1 MKTISNFQV
10 PENWG
15 EITISQLK
23 ALKMVKEDASIQ
35 SYFSILNIFCPDVDV
50 LATDLPSVV
59 QAVTEIYKV
68 IQTAPV
74 PQQMQSG
81 EYMIGDETYHVCNI
95 EQLNFS
101 EFIDFQNM
109 ANTTDE
115 WDKINNLGLI
125 LAVITDKPEGTDVMK
140 FAQTIEENVDV
151 ITGTSLL
158 LFFSDSLTTYLQD
171 TPIYSQYMEQ
181 IQKIRG
187 SQMEG

>member
-50 LATDLPSVV
+50 LATDLPSVI

-74 PQQMQSG
+74 PVQMQNG
-81 EYMIGDETYHVCNI
+81 KYMIGDETYHVCNI

-125 LAVITDKPEGTDVMK
+125 LSVITDKPEGTDVMK

-151 ITGTSLL
+151 VTGTSLL
-158 LFFSDSLTTYLQD
+158 LFFSSTLTTYLQD

>member
-10 PENWG
+10 PTSWN

-23 ALKMVKEDASIQ
+23 SLKTVKEDASIQ
-35 SYFSILNIFCPDVDV
+35 SYFNILNIFCPNVDI
-50 LATDLPSVV
+50 LTTDLPSVV
-59 QAVTEIYKV
+59 EAVTEIYKV

-74 PQQMQSG
+74 PVQMQSG
-81 EYMIGDETYHVCNI
+81 EYTIGDETYHVCNI

-125 LAVITDKPEGTDVMK
+125 LSVITDKPEGTDVMK
-140 FAQTIEENVDV
+140 FAQRIEENVDV

>member
-23 ALKMVKEDASIQ
+23 ALKTVKEDASIQ

-59 QAVTEIYKV
+59 EAVTEIYKV
-68 IQTAPV
+68 IQTTPV
-74 PQQMQSG
+74 PQQMQNG

-125 LAVITDKPEGTDVMK
+125 LSVITDKPEGTDVMK
-140 FAQTIEENVDV
+140 FAQKIEENVDV

>member
-15 EITISQLK
+15 DITISQLK
-23 ALKMVKEDASIQ
+23 ALKMVKEDASLQ
-35 SYFSILNIFCPDVDV
+35 SYFNVLNIFCPDTDV
-50 LATDLPSVV
+50 LASDLPSVIE
-59 QAVTEIYKV
+59 AVTEIYKV

-74 PQQMQSG
+74 PVQMENG

-109 ANTTDE
+109 ANSTDE

-125 LAVITDKPEGTDVMK
+125 LSVITDKPEGTDVMK
-140 FAQTIEENVDV
+140 FAQKIEENVDV

-158 LFFSDSLTTYLQD
+158 LFFSSTLTTYLQD

-181 IQKIRG
+181 MKGIEIK
-187 SQMEG
+187 QMEG

>member
-50 LATDLPSVV
+50 LATDLPSVI

-68 IQTAPV
+68 INTTPL
-74 PQQMQSG
+74 PQQMEKG
-81 EYMIGDETYHVCNI
+81 EYIIGDETYHVCNI

-109 ANTTDE
+109 AGGTDE

-125 LAVITDKPEGTDVMK
+125 LAIITDKPEGTDVREL
-140 FAQTIEENVDV
+140 AQRIEENVDV
-151 ITGTSLL
+151 ITGTSIL

-181 IQKIRG
+181 MKGIEVK
-187 SQMEG
+187 QMEG

>member
-15 EITISQLK
+15 EITISKLK

-50 LATDLPSVV
+50 LATDLPSVIE
-59 QAVTEIYKV
+59 AVTEIYKV

-74 PQQMQSG
+74 PVQMENG

-109 ANTTDE
+109 ANSTDE

-125 LAVITDKPEGTDVMK
+125 LAIITDKPEGTDVMK
-140 FAQTIEENVDV
+140 FAQKIEENVDV

>member
-1 MKTISNFQV
+1 MKTISNFKV
-10 PENWG
+10 PTSWN

-23 ALKMVKEDASIQ
+23 ALKTVKEDASIQ
-35 SYFSILNIFCPDVDV
+35 SYFNILNIFCPNVDV

-59 QAVTEIYKV
+59 EAVTEIYKV

-74 PQQMQSG
+74 PVQMEKG
-81 EYMIGDETYHVCNI
+81 EYTIGDETYHVCNI

-125 LAVITDKPEGTDVMK
+125 LSVITDKPEGTDVMK
-140 FAQTIEENVDV
+140 FAQRIEENVDV

-158 LFFSDSLTTYLQD
+158 LFFSDSLTTYLQG

>member
-50 LATDLPSVV
+50 LATDLPSVI

-68 IQTAPV
+68 INTTPL
-74 PQQMQSG
+74 PQQMEKG

-109 ANTTDE
+109 AGGTDE

-125 LAVITDKPEGTDVMK
+125 LAIITDKPEGTDVREL
-140 FAQTIEENVDV
+140 AQRIEENVDV